1 VSRYDLPAAAAG
13 LEVVVGWDPP
23 LRTFFAQAWDRRLDE
38 DDPAAE
44 LLWIGC
50 SFGEIGDVEKVREA
64 VAPWAQ
70 VPDAVIRSL
79 YADAHGGAA

>member
-1 VSRYDLPAAAAG
+1 MSRHLLPAAEH

-23 LRTFFAQAWDRRLDE
+23 LRTFFAQVWDRSLDE

-50 SFGEIGDVEKVREA
+50 MPGEIRDPQTIRTA
-64 VAPWAQ
+64 VAPWA
-70 VPDAVIRSL
+70 PLTDEILRAL
-79 YADAHGGAA
+79 TADHQGS